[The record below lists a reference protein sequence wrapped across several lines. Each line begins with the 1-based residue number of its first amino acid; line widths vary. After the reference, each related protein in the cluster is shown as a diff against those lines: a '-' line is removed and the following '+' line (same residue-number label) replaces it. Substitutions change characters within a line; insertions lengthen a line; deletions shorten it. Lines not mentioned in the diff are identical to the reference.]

1 MHVMPTWARDAVV
14 LGADAPL
21 PIDRPFTAREAESL
35 GVRASLRG
43 RLVERGLIR
52 PLLRGVFVA
61 DQVDD
66 SLRLRVAAL
75 KLVVPD
81 HAIVV
86 DRTAAWLHG
95 VDALPR
101 SAIHRMP
108 QLDVVS
114 SQASRM
120 RRAGIGS
127 GIRDFTEA
135 DLTVLDGLRVTTKL
149 RTACDLGR
157 LLWRFDALGA
167 IDGLLRAGLDHAE
180 LLAEIDRFKGFR
192 GVVQLRTLAPLGD
205 RKAESQPESAL
216 RLHWHDADIGR
227 PETQIWVYD
236 DDGTPKYRID
246 VGDPEMRYGGE
257 YFGEEFHDEAA
268 KEHDEARIAWLG
280 EQRDWMIDVFTND
293 HVYGRELTAADR
305 LRRGFLATQA
315 SRTLRGTTYVDLS
328 R

>member
-14 LGADAPL
+14 LGVDAPL
-21 PIDRPFTAREAESL
+21 PLDRPFTAREADRL
-35 GVRASLRG
+35 GVGGSLRG
-43 RLVERGLIR
+43 RLVERGLLR

-75 KLVVPD
+75 KLVVRD
-81 HAIVV
+81 HAVVV

-108 QLDVVS
+108 PLDVVS
-114 SQASRM
+114 SQSSRM
-120 RRAGIGS
+120 RRPGIDS
-127 GIRDFTEA
+127 GIRVFTAA
-135 DLTVLDGLRVTTKL
+135 DVMVLDGLRVTTKL

-157 LLWRFDALGA
+157 LLWRFDALAA
-167 IDGLLRAGLDHAE
+167 IDGFLRAGLDHAE
-180 LLAEIDRFKGFR
+180 LLAEVDRYKGFR

-216 RLHWHDADIGR
+216 RLHWYDADIGT
-227 PETQIWVYD
+227 PETQVWVYD
-236 DDGTPKYRID
+236 DDGTAKYRID
-246 VGDPEMRYGGE
+246 VADPEVCYGGE
-257 YFGEEFHDEAA
+257 YFGEEFHGEDDE
-268 KEHDEARIAWLG
+268 EHDESRIGWL
-280 EQRDWMIDVFTND
+280 EQERDWKIDVFIKD
-293 HVYGRELTAADR
+293 DVYGRELIAADR
-305 LRRGFLATQA
+305 LRRGFLMAHASQA
-315 SRTLRGTTYVDLS
+315 VRHTTYIDLS